1 MTAFAHI
8 FSDAIGLIE
17 DNIYV
22 KNGYYVLKI
31 PILIIH

>member
-1 MTAFAHI
+1 MTAFGHI

-17 DNIYV
+17 DEHLR
-22 KNGYYVLKI
+22 KKGYYVLKI